1 MLLPAASSRGGL
13 IWGAGQRDMC
23 QGEESG
29 TRESSGAATVTRT
42 SWAKAG
48 SLAAG
53 DRTTTT
59 LMHDAAG
66 W

>member
-1 MLLPAASSRGGL
+1 
-13 IWGAGQRDMC
+13 MC